1 MVHFSAGVFILGDS
15 LWLQFA
21 RKVGDVGPGVVDL
34 ALDISDGG
42 IASSSSSSAS
52 IVGSDSDIS
61 EGVLIGGIRF
71 HDASFGSYTR
81 LRISC
86 DYIGHKN
93 CQKYRN
99 TGAKQQRTL
108 GKYEPYAYL
117 AIWYHHKHFYA
128 NRAAHLKYTA
138 VALEAQQSWIEDHR
152 AELAAQLPN

>member
-1 MVHFSAGVFILGDS
+1 MG
-15 LWLQFA
+15 
-21 RKVGDVGPGVVDL
+21 RVGDVGRGVVDL

-42 IASSSSSSAS
+42 IAASSSSSGS

-117 AIWYHHKHFYA
+117 AIWYQHKHLYA
-128 NRAAHLKYTA
+128 NRTAHLKYTA
-138 VALEAQQSWIEDHR
+138 VALEAQQTWIEDHR
-152 AELAAQLPN
+152 AELVAQLPT